1 MKLKLP
7 RFLFTLVPLMS
18 LGVAA
23 QEYVHLDVTSGYN
36 HDVVANGSAT
46 SMASTTIEVDNDSY
60 AFLSTDFLSPGGNS
74 YASALPATGLINSAA
89 TTGLSYQMAP
99 FDENNTMRIPTT
111 ATSLTAVFSNQVM
124 ASQVFLLATSGSGSA
139 QITVT
144 VNFTDDTSQTATGVA
159 IPDWYNGTSQPT
171 AASGFGRVNRNTD
184 GIDTPSG
191 NPRLYQLTVNIDEAN
206 QGKLIESIEVTKTST
221 AAGVVNVM
229 GFSANAIPTC
239 PAPLGITATSTADS
253 GTVSWSDA
261 PVIPTGGYDYYM
273 STSPDAPTAETVVT
287 NVANTVNEVAFSD
300 LLTGTTYYV
309 WIRSNCG
316 TEEGNWVM
324 TSFTTGQMSVT
335 YTEGDGNTTYI
346 SSSGVSPTSTTT
358 CPTTI
363 SVDVPAG
370 YQVASVD
377 VAYSMTAAGGAWRS
391 EQRSLLYCTTTAMGE
406 TAVTSGP
413 ALNSAGTATYNRT
426 GLGIADGATGTV
438 EFELRAWRTWND
450 SGCNTIYNKVDN
462 NTFVVTITYEPF
474 VCELEAPEADDQ
486 IACGGIGFTVSD
498 FVVTGAGNVE
508 FYFYDTIDAPEPLD
522 PETLVE
528 ESGTYYVSQY
538 IGDCESDRTAF
549 EVTLNSV
556 AAPTA
561 DGEQEVCPG
570 SLISSLSAQADEG
583 GVLLWFTS
591 QDAPA
596 PVGTNTELEE
606 GASYWVAQQISGCRS
621 PRVEVVV
628 SFSDVPLPV
637 AEDQEVC
644 EGATVADLYADALE
658 GAELHWYATS
668 DAEFALGQ
676 NTALVEGSYFVSQT
690 PEDCGESDR
699 VEVVVS
705 FTEIPVPTAPVNQ
718 SLCEGATV
726 GDLMATGVEG
736 ASLNWYAT
744 ADAPTP
750 LANETAV
757 EAGSYFVSLVLE
769 GCGESDRV
777 EVVVD
782 FNEIAAPATETNQY
796 FCGSVT
802 VDELFAEGME
812 GATVQWYES
821 EEATEPIA
829 AGTTLEPGTYFARQV
844 VAAGC
849 VSAANDTHVFVN
861 AIPDAPTGDDYQEFE
876 AGATLESL
884 DFTVAENATVTYY
897 VMNGSEELVEVEAG
911 TELMDDTVYYVTQTV
926 EGCESE
932 PLAIEAAEILGVA
945 TFESAGLKVFP
956 NPVESILTVTGN
968 VTISQ
973 LTVTNLLGQKVMEV
987 NVNGTNAELNVSS
1000 LPQGTYVLQV
1010 TGDTGASYTTKIIRK

>member
-23 QEYVHLDVTSGYN
+23 QEYVHLDVTTGYN
-36 HDVVANGSAT
+36 HDVVANGAAT
-46 SMASTTIEVDNDSY
+46 AMASTTIEVDNDSY
-60 AFLSTDFLSPGGNS
+60 AFLSTDFLSPGGDS

-99 FDENNTMRIPTT
+99 FDENNTMRIPDA

-124 ASQVFLLATSGSGSA
+124 ASQVFLLATSGSGNA
-139 QITVT
+139 TVTIT
-144 VNFTDDTSQTATGVA
+144 VNFADDTSQSATGVA
-159 IPDWYNGTSQPT
+159 IPDWYSGTSQPT

-184 GIDTPSG
+184 GIDTPFG

-221 AAGVVNVM
+221 VQGVVNVM
-229 GFSANAIPTC
+229 GFSANQLPSCPSPTG
-239 PAPLGITATSTADS
+239 LTSTTTEDS
-253 GTVSWSDA
+253 GTVSWSAA
-261 PVIPTGGYDYYM
+261 PVVPTGGYDYYM
-273 STSPDAPTAETVVT
+273 SASSDAPTAETDVT
-287 NVANTVNEVAFSD
+287 NVANTVNEVTFSE
-300 LLTGTTYYV
+300 LEIGTTYYF

-316 TEEGNWVM
+316 TEEGDWEM
-324 TSFTTGQMSVT
+324 TTFTTGQMSTT
-335 YTEGDGNTTYI
+335 YTGGDGSTSLNTNT
-346 SSSGVSPTSTTT
+346 SATSTSP
-358 CPTTI
+358 CPTVLTV
-363 SVDVPAG
+363 SVPEG
-370 YQVASVD
+370 FQIASVD
-377 VAYSMTAAGGAWRS
+377 VAYQMTSQNSAYMS
-391 EQRSLLYCTTTAMGE
+391 EQRSLLFCNTTNMGE
-406 TAVTSGP
+406 SAVTPGPSG
-413 ALNSAGTATYNRT
+413 NMGTATYNRT
-426 GLGIADGATGTV
+426 GLNIADGATGDV
-438 EFELRAWRTWND
+438 EFELRAWRTWGSNEEC
-450 SGCNTIYNKVDN
+450 GVYYTTVDDG
-462 NTFVVTITYEPF
+462 TFIITITYEPF
-474 VCELEAPEADDQ
+474 VCELTAPEADDQ

-498 FVVTGAGNVE
+498 LVVEGSGNVD

-549 EVTLNSV
+549 EVTVNSV
-556 AAPTA
+556 PAPTA

-570 SLISSLSAQADEG
+570 SLISALSAQADEG

-606 GASYWVAQQISGCRS
+606 GASYWVTQQISGCRG

-628 SFSDVPLPV
+628 SFTDVPLPV
-637 AEDQEVC
+637 AENQEVC

-658 GAELHWYATS
+658 GAELHWYATA
-668 DAEFALGQ
+668 DAEFALSE

-699 VEVVVS
+699 VEITVS
-705 FTEIPVPTAPVNQ
+705 FTEIPVPTAPENQ

-726 GDLMATGVEG
+726 GDLMATGIED
-736 ASLNWYAT
+736 AALNWYAT

-750 LANETAV
+750 LDDETVV

-769 GCGESDRV
+769 GCGESERV
-777 EVVVD
+777 EVNVD

-802 VDELFAEGME
+802 VDELYADGMA
-812 GATVQWYES
+812 GATIQWYES
-821 EEATEPIA
+821 QEATEPIA
-829 AGTTLEPGTYFARQV
+829 AGTELEPGTYFVRQV

-876 AGATLESL
+876 SGATLESL

-897 VMNGSEELVEVEAG
+897 VMNESDELVEVEAG
-911 TELMDDTVYYVTQTV
+911 AELMDDTVYYVTQTV

-932 PLAIEAAEILGVA
+932 PLAIEAAELLGVA